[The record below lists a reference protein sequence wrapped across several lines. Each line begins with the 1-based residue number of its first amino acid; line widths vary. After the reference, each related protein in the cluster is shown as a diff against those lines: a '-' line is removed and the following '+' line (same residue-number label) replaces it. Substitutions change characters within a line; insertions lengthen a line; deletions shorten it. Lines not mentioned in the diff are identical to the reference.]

1 MKTKINLSILL
12 FAALAFSAVAAD
24 KPKSALTVAVYDFTD
39 PDKNPASYGNKVTA
53 LVTADLTV
61 ETNLV
66 MVERADLKKAL
77 GEQAIG
83 ASGMVTSDTAARIGQ
98 ITGAKVLVSG
108 QVINVGGT
116 HLVVVANIIGTE
128 TSRLFAVKVAG
139 TGENLLELTSEL
151 SRQIAQKIRDQTSDL
166 VIETTS
172 HEEGLDRIV
181 KGVKGTNRPTV
192 SVSFHLPKG
201 PRFPSAT
208 CNTEMGV
215 ILQKAG
221 FTVVDANSD
230 RKPDV
235 EIMGVVDIGMGPRRG
250 DLFSFRAI
258 VEAKVQE
265 RRTGTI
271 LAFDRQTG
279 DAVDIGKATADRAA
293 QVRAVDGLA
302 ERVLP
307 LLAK

>member
-1 MKTKINLSILL
+1 LNVLL
-12 FAALAFSAVAAD
+12 FAALAVSAGAAD
-24 KPKSALTVAVYDFTD
+24 KPRSVITVAVYDFTD
-39 PDKNPASYGNKVTA
+39 PDKNPAGYGNKVTA
-53 LVTADLTV
+53 LVTADLTT

-108 QVINVGGT
+108 QVINAGGT
-116 HLVVVANIIGTE
+116 HLVIVANIIGTE

-139 TGENLLELTSEL
+139 TAENLLELTSEL
-151 SRQIAQKIRDQTSDL
+151 SRQIAQKIRDQASDL
-166 VIETTS
+166 AFETQS
-172 HEEGLDRIV
+172 REEFMDRLV
-181 KGVKGTNRPTV
+181 KSVKGTNRPTV
-192 SVSFHLPKG
+192 SVSFHHPRGPK
-201 PRFPSAT
+201 FLSAPA
-208 CNTEMGV
+208 NTEMGL

-221 FTVVDANSD
+221 FTVVDSNSD
-230 RKPDV
+230 QKPDV
-235 EIMGVVDIGMGPRRG
+235 EITGVMDAGMGPRRG
-250 DLFSFRAI
+250 ELFSFRAI
-258 VEAKVQE
+258 LEAKLRE

-279 DAVDIGKATADRAA
+279 DAVDVAKAAADRAA